1 VLKVPFISPELP
13 KSVYN
18 FAMSSAKLLIFPAK
32 QAETVS
38 VDRGISST
46 DHIVKA
52 LTKAI
57 IEHRLQPGEKLKEQH
72 IADQFGVSRTLVR
85 QALYQMSQKHLIRI
99 EQARGAFVAA
109 PSSKEARE
117 VFAVRMI
124 LESAML
130 ESLIAF
136 ITPQKIRVLRAH
148 IKIEAAAVQSQD
160 AANRTELLGDFHVLM
175 AELLENDVLA
185 QSLQDLISRCS
196 LITLLYQSDHAA
208 GHSHDEHV
216 DILQAIADKNISLA
230 KQLMQEHL
238 QSVLAGLDLK
248 D

>member
-1 VLKVPFISPELP
+1 
-13 KSVYN
+13 
-18 FAMSSAKLLIFPAK
+18 MSSAKLLIFPTKPAD
-32 QAETVS
+32 TVAA
-38 VDRGISST
+38 DKGISST
-46 DHIVKA
+46 DHIVQA

-85 QALYQMSQKHLIRI
+85 QALYQLSQKHLIRI

-117 VFAVRMI
+117 VFALRMI

-130 ESLIAF
+130 ESLIAG
-136 ITPQKIRVLRAH
+136 ITQQKIKVLRAH
-148 IKIEAAAVQSQD
+148 IKIEAAAVHSSD
-160 AANRTELLGDFHVLM
+160 AANRVELLGDFHVLM

-208 GHSHDEHV
+208 GHSHNEHV
-216 DILQAIADKNISLA
+216 DIVQAIADKNLVLA
-230 KQLMQEHL
+230 KQLMQAHL
-238 QSVLAGLDLK
+238 QSVLTGLELQD
-248 D
+248 

>member
-1 VLKVPFISPELP
+1 
-13 KSVYN
+13 
-18 FAMSSAKLLIFPAK
+18 MSSAKLLIFPAK
-32 QAETVS
+32 QAETVLT
-38 VDRGISST
+38 DRGISST
-46 DHIVKA
+46 DHIVQA

-85 QALYQMSQKHLIRI
+85 QALYQLSQKHLIRI
-99 EQARGAFVAA
+99 EQARGAFVAS

-130 ESLIAF
+130 ESLIAG
-136 ITPQKIRVLRAH
+136 ITPQKIKVLRAH
-148 IKIEAAAVQSQD
+148 IKIEAAAVHGSD
-160 AANRTELLGDFHVLM
+160 AANRVELLGDFHVLM

-216 DILQAIADKNISLA
+216 DILQAIAVKNISLA

>member
-1 VLKVPFISPELP
+1 
-13 KSVYN
+13 
-18 FAMSSAKLLIFPAK
+18 MSSAKLLIFPTK
-32 QAETVS
+32 LAETVPI
-38 VDRGISST
+38 DRGISST
-46 DHIVKA
+46 DHIVQA

-85 QALYQMSQKHLIRI
+85 QALYQLSQKHLIRI

-130 ESLIAF
+130 ESLIAC
-136 ITPQKIRVLRAH
+136 ITPLKIKVLRTH
-148 IKIEAAAVQSQD
+148 IALEEAAVHGSD

-175 AELLENDVLA
+175 AELLDNDVLA

-196 LITLLYQSDHAA
+196 LITLLYQSEHAA

-216 DILQAIADKNISLA
+216 HILQAIADKNLSLS

>member
-1 VLKVPFISPELP
+1 
-13 KSVYN
+13 
-18 FAMSSAKLLIFPAK
+18 MTSAKLLIFPPSLASTDTLDK
-32 QAETVS
+32 S
-38 VDRGISST
+38 LSST
-46 DHIVKA
+46 EQIVHA

-57 IEHRLQPGEKLKEQH
+57 IDHRLHPGEKLREQQ

-130 ESLIAF
+130 ESLQAC
-136 ITPQKIRVLRAH
+136 ITPQKILSLQAH
-148 IKIEAAAVQSQD
+148 IALEAMAVSGTD
-160 AANRTELLGDFHVLM
+160 AANRTELLGDFHVLL
-175 AELLENDVLA
+175 AEHLDNDVLA

-196 LITLLYQSDHAA
+196 LITLLYQSEHAA

-216 DILQAIADKNISLA
+216 KILEAIANKNLSLS

-238 QSVLAGLDLK
+238 HSVLAGLDLK

>member
-1 VLKVPFISPELP
+1 VDKPIYFP
-13 KSVYN
+13 KICKTVYN
-18 FAMSSAKLLIFPAK
+18 FAMTSAKLLIFPIPQPAN
-32 QAETVS
+32 TVNDKS
-38 VDRGISST
+38 VTST
-46 DHIVKA
+46 EHIVQA

-85 QALYQMSQKHLIRI
+85 QALYQLSQKHLIRI

-130 ESLIAF
+130 ESLIAG
-136 ITPQKIRVLRAH
+136 ITPQKIKALRAH
-148 IKIEAAAVQSQD
+148 IKVEAAAVHGSD
-160 AANRTELLGDFHVLM
+160 AANRVELLGDFHVLL

-196 LITLLYQSDHAA
+196 LITLLYQSDNAA

-216 DILQAIADKNISLA
+216 DILQSIADKNTSLA

-238 QSVLAGLDLK
+238 LSVLAGLDMK

>member
-1 VLKVPFISPELP
+1 
-13 KSVYN
+13 
-18 FAMSSAKLLIFPAK
+18 MTSAKLLIFPQVHASNATADK
-32 QAETVS
+32 GV
-38 VDRGISST
+38 SST
-46 DHIVKA
+46 DHIVQA

-57 IEHRLQPGEKLKEQH
+57 IEHRLQPGEKLKEQQ

-85 QALYQMSQKHLIRI
+85 QALYQLSQKHLIRI

-130 ESLIAF
+130 ESLIAG
-136 ITPQKIRVLRAH
+136 ITPQKIKALRAH
-148 IKIEAAAVQSQD
+148 IKLEATAVKGTD

-175 AELLENDVLA
+175 AELIENEVLA

-208 GHSHDEHV
+208 GHSHNEHI
-216 DILQAIADKNISLA
+216 DILDAIADKNVTLA
-230 KQLMQEHL
+230 KLLMQVHL
-238 QSVLAGLDLK
+238 ESVLTGLALQH
-248 D
+248 

>member
-1 VLKVPFISPELP
+1 
-13 KSVYN
+13 
-18 FAMSSAKLLIFPAK
+18 M

-38 VDRGISST
+38 ADKGISST
-46 DHIVKA
+46 EHIVQS

-57 IEHRLQPGEKLKEQH
+57 IEHRLQPGEKLKEQQ

-85 QALYQMSQKHLIRI
+85 QALYQLSQKHLIRI

-130 ESLIAF
+130 ESLIAG
-136 ITPQKIRVLRAH
+136 ITPQKIKVLRAH
-148 IKIEAAAVQSQD
+148 IKIEAAAVHSSD
-160 AANRTELLGDFHVLM
+160 AANRVELLGDFHVLM